1 MACRQNLLVI
11 RLKDHSY
18 ISRMLDRQI
27 SSQIQKKAA
36 PPCRFCPRSN
46 LVRSEGFPPVNI
58 SNTDP
63 ILSTPSPSFLDR
75 GSCSRR
81 TSDISSWSTVS
92 HSRFNTSNDA
102 TNSEQMPRNSYR
114 QLLPTLTLSTHRWS
128 PKNFLLSA
136 TGNIQPCADYPKS
149 SDGMPPKVA
158 SA

>member
-1 MACRQNLLVI
+1 
-11 RLKDHSY
+11 
-18 ISRMLDRQI
+18 MLDRQI

-102 TNSEQMPRNSYR
+102 TNSEQMPRNSY
-114 QLLPTLTLSTHRWS
+114 P
-128 PKNFLLSA
+128 
-136 TGNIQPCADYPKS
+136 TGNIQPCAYYPKS